1 VNKAILKT
9 LLIALTM
16 AILSVSSY
24 AEDDFGDTV
33 VTPIS
38 APIITSGLSNASTGS
53 NENIGLFIIEWVLR
67 GISLTSPENTLFG
80 AISGILNTLV
90 LAFAL
95 VAIGKHGL
103 QFVTLTTTKG
113 TPGGSQLS
121 GGVIAIRSSLAI
133 AMLSPVIAN
142 GFSPVQLL
150 VKETTIIGAH
160 AADLAVRL
168 STDYLSGGS
177 ASGENAGSAISP
189 PTLVGISD
197 VVWAISLNEACS
209 AAIDAYYALDTTRG
223 VTNNSD
229 PTPLT
234 LRIDDGKV
242 IYQWGWNR
250 PYTKHKNART
260 TRFQDPTACGT
271 VAINIPTVLAGQI
284 TIDSS
289 RKHFTITP
297 SSEPS
302 SDEAMYAEQLKGH
315 KLALQNAIHAMSDV
329 ITPLFQDQELLMSIT
344 ALRYSSATAQ
354 QIETIQ
360 NQIATTAEQLPTE
373 IPKYAATLIAID
385 RTYAKEIRRQGV
397 IAAIAISKNSAAE
410 DVPLSETLSAWW
422 DGEDKPTGRTW
433 QDALNAQGFAA
444 LGGYYWIQLKTN
456 MAINNVQ
463 KHIAEPGAIPLI
475 FNDDIPSETNK
486 DLNTLQNLPNYQEI
500 VNRLAQLKN
509 IYLTHR
515 PADQLEMNFQAIR
528 NATDLN
534 NPQGVVH
541 TIINTSGMFIL
552 NSLEGALVNTTNN
565 DIIINMNN
573 LGIGLVSV
581 TESALI
587 GIVVAQLVTK
597 GNFAVAI
604 AAKLSGV
611 SGILGVISSVV
622 TPFLIMGLLIG
633 LVLQFVLPAIPLI
646 KWLVA
651 LQSWAIMMF
660 VAMVYAPIWMMST
673 AAASN
678 EDWVNDKVRDGFI
691 MLAELILRPLLM
703 VFGFYAAMLLMA
715 VANIGARIAFPYL
728 TGLADEGILSF
739 ISVGAVLILAVFIS
753 YKLVTR
759 TFDLIY
765 ELPDF
770 IIERMG
776 GRPLGDAVRDDT
788 ANSTVMIAGKFT
800 GGIGGAA
807 AGVAKG
813 VTKGSQ

>member
-1 VNKAILKT
+1 
-9 LLIALTM
+9 
-16 AILSVSSY
+16 
-24 AEDDFGDTV
+24 
-33 VTPIS
+33 
-38 APIITSGLSNASTGS
+38 
-53 NENIGLFIIEWVLR
+53 
-67 GISLTSPENTLFG
+67 
-80 AISGILNTLV
+80 
-90 LAFAL
+90 
-95 VAIGKHGL
+95 
-103 QFVTLTTTKG
+103 
-113 TPGGSQLS
+113 
-121 GGVIAIRSSLAI
+121 
-133 AMLSPVIAN
+133 
-142 GFSPVQLL
+142 
-150 VKETTIIGAH
+150 
-160 AADLAVRL
+160 
-168 STDYLSGGS
+168 
-177 ASGENAGSAISP
+177 
-189 PTLVGISD
+189 
-197 VVWAISLNEACS
+197 
-209 AAIDAYYALDTTRG
+209 
-223 VTNNSD
+223 
-229 PTPLT
+229 
-234 LRIDDGKV
+234 
-242 IYQWGWNR
+242 
-250 PYTKHKNART
+250 
-260 TRFQDPTACGT
+260 
-271 VAINIPTVLAGQI
+271 
-284 TIDSS
+284 
-289 RKHFTITP
+289 
-297 SSEPS
+297 
-302 SDEAMYAEQLKGH
+302 
-315 KLALQNAIHAMSDV
+315 
-329 ITPLFQDQELLMSIT
+329 
-344 ALRYSSATAQ
+344 
-354 QIETIQ
+354 
-360 NQIATTAEQLPTE
+360 
-373 IPKYAATLIAID
+373 
-385 RTYAKEIRRQGV
+385 
-397 IAAIAISKNSAAE
+397 
-410 DVPLSETLSAWW
+410 
-422 DGEDKPTGRTW
+422 
-433 QDALNAQGFAA
+433 
-444 LGGYYWIQLKTN
+444 